1 MMLIFH
7 LRNLFQEI
15 ILGRVFKDR
24 MKEVQDK
31 HTELNIPFGY
41 TDSYGKR
48 KLKQYNVVEEALT
61 AMKKYCDDHGIGIIE
76 LFSRF
81 DEDGSMSVTH
91 EEFKQGLRVCLFK
104 SFL

>member
-1 MMLIFH
+1 MGKTFKEKLK
-7 LRNLFQEI
+7 LVQEK
-15 ILGRVFKDR
+15 L
-24 MKEVQDK
+24 
-31 HTELNIPFGY
+31 TELNIPFGY

-61 AMKKYCDDHGIGIIE
+61 EMKKYCDQHGIGIIE

-91 EEFKQGLRVCLFK
+91 DEFKQGLRVRTQ
-104 SFL
+104 SSVNNIE

>member
-1 MMLIFH
+1 M
-7 LRNLFQEI
+7 
-15 ILGRVFKDR
+15 GRFFKDR
-24 MKEVQDK
+24 IKEVQDK

-91 EEFKQGLRVCLFK
+91 EEFKQGLRVSLLSDRRK
-104 SFL
+104 HTRRAT

>member
-1 MMLIFH
+1 MSWIPFAL
-7 LRNLFQEI
+7 QEI
-15 ILGRVFKDR
+15 ILGNSFKEKL
-24 MKEVQDK
+24 KEVQEK
-31 HTELNIPFGY
+31 HENLNVPFGY

-61 AMKKYCDDHGIGIIE
+61 AMKKYCDEHGIGIIE

-91 EEFKQGLRVCLFK
+91 DEFKQGLRVSKGWFLF
-104 SFL
+104 L